1 MRNFE
6 VLFDDSESSP
16 VDDAAYAPYG
26 KLGFPVP
33 PADRPW
39 VYSNFVQSLDGIVS
53 FRGFHASGADISQSA
68 EDRWLMDLL
77 RAHADAVL
85 TGVNTLIDETNLR
98 GKEKRG
104 PVFRIMDPEM
114 RALRRKLGRAREK
127 NIFVT
132 GSGNLDLSAY
142 RCFDGEHVDAIVV
155 TTKAGA
161 GRLEGSARNP
171 GVPVVV
177 AGERE
182 AVDLPRMVEALG
194 RDFGIRYLLCE
205 GGPTLYASMSR
216 AGLIDE
222 KFLTIAPV
230 EVGQFVP
237 DQQARTPEELAN
249 PKYMTVRPT
258 VFFGPGFTKE
268 TASRWRWLSSR
279 RIGDHEFN
287 RHRVVRPSAT

>member
-6 VLFDDSESSP
+6 ILFDQGEPSP
-16 VDDAAYAPYG
+16 VADSAYAPYG
-26 KLGFPVP
+26 KLGFPEP

-39 VYSNFVQSLDGIVS
+39 IYSNFVQSLDGIVS
-53 FRGFHASGADISQSA
+53 FRGYHASGADISQST

-104 PVFRIMDPEM
+104 PVFRIMDPALRE
-114 RALRRKLGRAREK
+114 LRRKLGRAREK

-132 GSGNLDLSAY
+132 GSGNIDLSEY
-142 RCFDGEHVDAIVV
+142 RCFDGEHVDPIVV

-161 GRLEGSARNP
+161 SRIEQSSRNSGVQIVTAGEGST
-171 GVPVVV
+171 
-177 AGERE
+177 
-182 AVDLPRMVEALG
+182 VDLPRMVALLH

-205 GGPTLYASMSR
+205 GGPTLYGSMSR
-216 AGLIDE
+216 AELVDE
-222 KFLTIAPV
+222 KFLTIAPI

-237 DQQARTPEELAN
+237 NEQLRTPEELAN
-249 PKYMTVRPT
+249 PRFSTVRPT
-258 VFFGPGFTKE
+258 VFFGPGFIKE
-268 TASRWRWLSSR
+268 NASRWKWISSR
-279 RIGDHEFN
+279 RNGDHEFN
-287 RHRVVRPSAT
+287 RYRIVRP

>member
-6 VLFDDSESSP
+6 VLFDDSEPSP

>member
-6 VLFDDSESSP
+6 ILFDQGEPSPIADS
-16 VDDAAYAPYG
+16 AYAPYG
-26 KLGFPVP
+26 KLGFPEP

-39 VYSNFVQSLDGIVS
+39 IYSNFVQSLDGIVS
-53 FRGFHASGADISQSA
+53 FRGYHASGADISQST

-104 PVFRIMDPEM
+104 PVFRIMEPALRE
-114 RALRRKLGRAREK
+114 LRRKLGRAREK
-127 NIFVT
+127 NVFVS
-132 GSGNLDLSAY
+132 GSGNIDLSEY
-142 RCFDGEHVDAIVV
+142 RCFDGEHVDPIVV

-161 GRLEGSARNP
+161 SRIEQSSRNSGVQIVTAGEGST
-171 GVPVVV
+171 
-177 AGERE
+177 
-182 AVDLPRMVEALG
+182 VDLLRMVELLH

-205 GGPTLYASMSR
+205 GGPTLYGSMSR

-222 KFLTIAPV
+222 KFLTIAPI

-237 DQQARTPEELAN
+237 EEQLRTPEELAN
-249 PKYMTVRPT
+249 PKFTYGASHRLLRP
-258 VFFGPGFTKE
+258 
-268 TASRWRWLSSR
+268 RLY
-279 RIGDHEFN
+279 
-287 RHRVVRPSAT
+287 

>member
-6 VLFDDSESSP
+6 ILFDQGEPSP
-16 VDDAAYAPYG
+16 VADSAYAPYG
-26 KLGFPVP
+26 KLGFPEP

-39 VYSNFVQSLDGIVS
+39 IYSNFVQSLDGIVS
-53 FRGFHASGADISQSA
+53 FRGYHASGADISQST

-104 PVFRIMDPEM
+104 PVFRIMEPALRE
-114 RALRRKLGRAREK
+114 LRRKLGRAREK
-127 NIFVT
+127 NVFVT
-132 GSGNLDLSAY
+132 GSGNIDLSEY
-142 RCFDGEHVDAIVV
+142 RCFDGEHVDPIVV

-161 GRLEGSARNP
+161 SRIEQSSRNSGVQIVTAGEGST
-171 GVPVVV
+171 
-177 AGERE
+177 
-182 AVDLPRMVEALG
+182 VDLPRMVELLH

-205 GGPTLYASMSR
+205 GGPTLYGSMSR

-222 KFLTIAPV
+222 KFLTIAPI

-237 DQQARTPEELAN
+237 NEQLRTPEELAN
-249 PKYMTVRPT
+249 PRFSTMRPT
-258 VFFGPGFTKE
+258 VFFGPGFIKE
-268 TASRWRWLSSR
+268 NASRWRWISSR
-279 RIGDHEFN
+279 RNGDHEFN
-287 RHRVVRPSAT
+287 RYRIVRP